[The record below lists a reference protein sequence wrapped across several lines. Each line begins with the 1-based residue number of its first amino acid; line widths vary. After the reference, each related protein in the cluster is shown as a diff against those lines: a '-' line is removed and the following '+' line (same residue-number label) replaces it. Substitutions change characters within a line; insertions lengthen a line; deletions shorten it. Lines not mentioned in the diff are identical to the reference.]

1 MFTTN
6 HKLQAASCKGFT
18 LIEVMVSLAV
28 FLIIMLAMSQT
39 FTQSFAGYR
48 NVKAVQRDV
57 ENAQFALNLMAK
69 ELRTSTVT
77 IPSSGSLVNV
87 KTVRFY
93 DYSQNT
99 CFEYQID
106 DVANQLT
113 VKKKLVGTPSG
124 DPSADCDNGGV
135 WSTSTPMAKAGI
147 LTGRFIVTPST
158 QTPKSAGKITISLQI
173 SEGPNH
179 TARIQTTSSLRDY
192 GYIGL

>member
-69 ELRTSTVT
+69 ELRTSSIVSA
-77 IPSSGSLVNV
+77 SSGGALTSAV
-87 KTVRFY
+87 KFY
-93 DYSQNT
+93 DYSQGL
-99 CFEYQID
+99 CLEYRINASALQ
-106 DVANQLT
+106 VAKAAVATFNDCVAASLGSYAT
-113 VKKKLVGTPSG
+113 VTTGTVTGGFIITPSVISPQSVG
-124 DPSADCDNGGV
+124 
-135 WSTSTPMAKAGI
+135 K
-147 LTGRFIVTPST
+147 VTV
-158 QTPKSAGKITISLQI
+158 SLEI